1 MAQILHITDRSQ
13 WQFAEESGE
22 YVADSLL
29 EHGFIH
35 CSKMEQVITVANSL
49 LKGQRNL
56 VLLDIDTERI
66 NARIVYENLEGGADL
81 FPHIYGPINVDA
93 VVKVYEFHPDS
104 DGTFDLPIP
113 LRKNTGWE
121 HL

>member
-1 MAQILHITDRSQ
+1 
-13 WQFAEESGE
+13 
-22 YVADSLL
+22 
-29 EHGFIH
+29 
-35 CSKMEQVITVANSL
+35 MEQVITVANSL